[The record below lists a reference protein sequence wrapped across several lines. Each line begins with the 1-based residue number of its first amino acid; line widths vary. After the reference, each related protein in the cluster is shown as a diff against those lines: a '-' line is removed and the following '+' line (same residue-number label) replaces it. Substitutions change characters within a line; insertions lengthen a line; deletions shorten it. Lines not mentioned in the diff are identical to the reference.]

1 MKANNEYEREGGVHV
16 KEAVKGIVMYIAYID
31 PIVYYHHL
39 VLAQE
44 RVLLLCEAPPA
55 KPQSLYSFSGLA
67 QALEV

>member
-1 MKANNEYEREGGVHV
+1 MRRRGACERDGYGHCNVHS
-16 KEAVKGIVMYIAYID
+16 ID
-31 PIVYYHHL
+31 PTVYYHHL

-44 RVLLLCEAPPA
+44 KVLLLCEAPPA